1 MAVPPFDHDAA
12 LLACAA
18 GDQNAF
24 QNLYRHEAPRML
36 ALGLKMLGQRA
47 SAEDLVQDAFILIWK
62 NASSYDPAMG
72 GARAWMYSIARY
84 RALGRLRQAGRPLAG
99 DNSWTDAVPGDTAS
113 SPIRAARGLAQIIAS
128 MDESHRKPLLMAFY
142 NGCDYQQMA
151 ARLKTSSDKVRKDMQ
166 TALKSVQER
175 QQA

>member
-24 QNLYRHEAPRML
+24 QNLYRHEAPRMM

-47 SAEDLVQDAFILIWK
+47 SAEELVRDAFTLIWK
-62 NASSYDPAMG
+62 NAASYDPAMG

-84 RALGRLRQAGRPLAG
+84 RALGRLRQAGRLRASDGPWADDL
-99 DNSWTDAVPGDTAS
+99 PGD
-113 SPIRAARGLAQIIAS
+113 AARGTAPSGGIAGIIAA
-128 MDESHRKPLLMAFY
+128 MDESRRKPLLMAFY
-142 NGCDYQQMA
+142 HGCDYEQIA
-151 ARLKTSSDKVRKDMQ
+151 ARLKTSPAQVRHSTQ
-166 TALKSVQER
+166 AALKSMQER